1 MQPMQPAQRKAIEL
15 NGKPI
20 GSGRF
25 PVICAPLVGR
35 TRERLLAEVASVAA
49 RMPDLLEWRVDFFE
63 GISDAAEV
71 VSLAG
76 QVRLAARG
84 IPLLF
89 TCRSMREGGQAIAL
103 SQDQVVA
110 LYRVVCASGHAD
122 IGDFEIGN
130 TPAHVREMRELSQAH
145 GVKLIGS
152 FHDFERTPPF
162 DVLMRRF
169 ADAERAGADIAKVAV
184 MPRDMD
190 DVLTL
195 LMATLESSRNLGIP
209 VVSMSMG
216 GHGALTR
223 LCGWTFGSA
232 MTFAVGESSS
242 APGQM
247 PIEDVEAGIAILR
260 RALGEPQT

>member
-1 MQPMQPAQRKAIEL
+1 MREIQPKAIEH

-25 PVICAPLVGR
+25 PTICVPMVGR
-35 TRERLLAEVASVAA
+35 TRERLLAEVATVAA
-49 RMPDLLEWRVDFFE
+49 RRPDLLEWRVDYFE
-63 GISDAAEV
+63 DIVDSGEV
-71 VSLAG
+71 VALAG
-76 QVRLAARG
+76 QIRLAARG

-89 TCRSMREGGQAIAL
+89 TCRSAREGGEAIAL
-103 SQDQVVA
+103 SEHQVVG
-110 LYRVVCASGHAD
+110 LYRAVCASGHVD
-122 IGDFEIGN
+122 IVDFEIGN
-130 TPAHVREMRELSQAH
+130 APAHFHTVRELSQAH

-162 DVLMRRF
+162 DALKQRF
-169 ADAERAGADIAKVAV
+169 ADAERLGADIAKVAV

-216 GHGALTR
+216 SLGALTR

-260 RALGEPQT
+260 RALGEPRG

>member
-1 MQPMQPAQRKAIEL
+1 MQPMQPKAIEL

-25 PVICAPLVGR
+25 PAICAPLVGR

-49 RMPDLLEWRVDFFE
+49 RTPDLLEWRADFFE
-63 GISDAAEV
+63 GIADAAEV
-71 VSLAG
+71 VAVAG
-76 QVRLAARG
+76 QIRLAARG

-89 TCRSMREGGQAIAL
+89 TCRSVREGGEANAL
-103 SQDQVVA
+103 SEQQVVG
-110 LYRVVCASGHAD
+110 LYRGVCASGHAD
-122 IGDFEIGN
+122 IVDFEIGN
-130 TPAHVREMRELSQAH
+130 APAHVHEVRALSQAH

-162 DVLMRRF
+162 DVLNQRF
-169 ADAERAGADIAKVAV
+169 ADAERIGADIAKVAV

-195 LMATLESSRNLGIP
+195 LMATLESSRKLGIP

-223 LCGWTFGSA
+223 LCGWAFGSA
-232 MTFAVGESSS
+232 VTFAVGQSSS

-260 RALGEPQT
+260 RALGEPAA

>member
-1 MQPMQPAQRKAIEL
+1 MQPIQPKAIEF
-15 NGKPI
+15 NGQPI

-25 PVICAPLVGR
+25 PAICAPLVGR
-35 TRERLLAEVASVAA
+35 TRERLLAEATSVAA
-49 RMPDLLEWRVDFFE
+49 RMPDLLEWRVDFFD
-63 GISDAAEV
+63 GIADAAEV

-76 QVRLAARG
+76 QIRLAARG

-103 SQDQVVA
+103 SEQQIVV
-110 LYRVVCASGHAD
+110 LYRAVCASGHVD
-122 IGDFEIGN
+122 MVDFEIGN
-130 TPAHVREMRELSQAH
+130 ARSHFHEVRELSQAH

-162 DVLMRRF
+162 DVLNQRF
-169 ADAERAGADIAKVAV
+169 ADAERLGADIAKVAA

-216 GHGALTR
+216 GPGALTR

-247 PIEDVEAGIAILR
+247 PIEDVEAGIAILHK
-260 RALGEPQT
+260 ALGEPKG

>member
-1 MQPMQPAQRKAIEL
+1 MQQMQPKAIEL
-15 NGKPI
+15 NGKPV
-20 GSGRF
+20 GSGRL
-25 PVICAPLVGR
+25 PAICAPLTGR

-49 RMPDLLEWRVDFFE
+49 KMPDLLEWRVDFFE
-63 GISDAAEV
+63 GIVDIAEV
-71 VSLAG
+71 VAIAG

-89 TCRSMREGGQAIAL
+89 TCRSVSEGGEVIAL
-103 SQDQVVA
+103 SQHQVVG
-110 LYRVVCASGHAD
+110 LYRAVCASGHVD
-122 IGDFEIGN
+122 IVDFEIGN
-130 TPAHVREMRELSQAH
+130 APAHFHEVRELSQAH

-152 FHDFERTPPF
+152 SHDFERTPPF
-162 DVLMRRF
+162 DVLKQRF
-169 ADAERAGADIAKVAV
+169 ADAERLGADIAKVAV

-216 GHGALTR
+216 GPGALTR
-223 LCGWTFGSA
+223 LCGWAFGSA
-232 MTFAVGESSS
+232 MTFAVGQSSS

-247 PIEDVEAGIAILR
+247 PIEDVEAGVAILR
-260 RALGEPQT
+260 RALGEPRA